1 MCPVCLLS
9 AALVAGGATTAGGA
23 AALIVK
29 RVRARKYK
37 PEPKPLHHRTGRRD
51 DGESESHGG

>member
-23 AALIVK
+23 AALFLK
-29 RVRARKYK
+29 RVRARKFK
-37 PEPKPLHHRTGRRD
+37 PGPEPLQHRAGRRD

>member
-1 MCPVCLLS
+1 MCPACLLS

-23 AALIVK
+23 AALFVK
-29 RVRARKYK
+29 SIRARKRK
-37 PEPKPLHHRTGRRD
+37 PGPEPLQRHAGRRD